1 MGIEIKGMAPLLQVF
16 DMPAS
21 IVFYRDVLG
30 FEVVATSQPG
40 EERFGWA
47 MLQLNGVQLM
57 LNTAYEDDS
66 RPDKPDPARI
76 AAHDDT
82 AIYFGCPD
90 LDAAYEY
97 LRSRV
102 RNLKKPKVAHYG
114 MKQLYLHDP
123 DGYNLCFQ
131 WPAEKRNR

>member
-1 MGIEIKGMAPLLQVF
+1 MAIEIKGMAPLLQVF

-30 FEVVATSQPG
+30 FQVVATSQPG

-47 MLQLNGVQLM
+47 LLRLHGVELM

-66 RPDKPDPARI
+66 RPAEPDPARI

-82 AIYFGCPD
+82 ARSTDNPSVALPLGRAEVRTRTSSGRRIGMPACASRCAN
-90 LDAAYEY
+90 AASSSAVTG
-97 LRSRV
+97 SRPPTA
-102 RNLKKPKVAHYG
+102 R
-114 MKQLYLHDP
+114 
-123 DGYNLCFQ
+123 
-131 WPAEKRNR
+131 